1 MEDVIVALCST
12 MEDVNN
18 FINHQKEIRDDT
30 WHMSSV
36 DVCDIVKSEVE
47 TVEQVT
53 NKWDPIKKTTTYNYI
68 FLVVLTFQQDEEY
81 L

>member
-1 MEDVIVALCST
+1 MEDVVVSLCST
-12 MEDVNN
+12 MDDVNH

-36 DVCDIVKSEVE
+36 SVSDIVKSEVE

-53 NKWDPIKKTTTYNYI
+53 TKWEPIKTTTTYNYI

>member
-18 FINHQKEIRDDT
+18 LINHQKEIRDDT

-53 NKWDPIKKTTTYNYI
+53 NKWDPVKKTTTYNYI

>member
-1 MEDVIVALCST
+1 MEDVVVSLCST
-12 MEDVNN
+12 MEDVNH